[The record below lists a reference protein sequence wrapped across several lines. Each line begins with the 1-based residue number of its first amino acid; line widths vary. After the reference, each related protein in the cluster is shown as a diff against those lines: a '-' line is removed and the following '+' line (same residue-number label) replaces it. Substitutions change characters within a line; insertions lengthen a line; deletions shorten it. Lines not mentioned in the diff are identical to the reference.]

1 MTVELSPFGAYG
13 LRDIRGELVM
23 TATALDRGA
32 RDSTHPA
39 APFPAQH
46 PWDRNFFLGL
56 VALIWLGVLM
66 GFVPQMAQ
74 HVSEHQRPYPLA
86 VHVHAAAF
94 VGWLVLLTAQ
104 VLLVRTRRLALH
116 RTLGLGMVALGA
128 MMLPIG
134 AIAVWVVQQQDF
146 GTPKSNPSFLAIQG
160 IALLS
165 FLVVGGAG
173 VLLRKSPSA
182 HKRLMIIATLVL
194 ADAGFSRW
202 LGHPIRTTFGKG
214 MWQTYLAASGA
225 TALIIVG
232 IGVYDLIT
240 RRRLLGAYVAGAS
253 WALTGQALAC
263 YLMFVPAWKVFTT
276 HLLGH

>member
-1 MTVELSPFGAYG
+1 
-13 LRDIRGELVM
+13 M

-32 RDSTHPA
+32 RERLPA
-39 APFPAQH
+39 PPFPAQH

-74 HVSEHQRPYPLA
+74 HVAQHQRPYPLA
-86 VHVHAAAF
+86 VHVHAAVF
-94 VGWLVLLTAQ
+94 VTWLVLLTLQ
-104 VLLVRTRRLALH
+104 VLFVRTRRIDLH
-116 RTLGLGMVALGA
+116 RKLGYGMVALGA
-128 MMLPIG
+128 VMMIVGP
-134 AIAVWVVQQQDF
+134 AAVWVVQQQDF
-146 GTPKSNPSFLAIQG
+146 GTPKSNPAFLSVQG
-160 IALLS
+160 IAMIS

-173 VLLRKSPSA
+173 VLLRKSSSA

-202 LGHPIRTTFGKG
+202 LGHPIKEAFGKG
-214 MWQTYLAASGA
+214 MWQSYLGLSGA

-232 IGVYDLIT
+232 MGVYDLIT
-240 RRRLLGAYVAGAS
+240 RRRLLPAYAAGAG
-253 WALTGQALAC
+253 WALAGQALSA
-263 YLMFVPAWKVFTT
+263 YLMFVPAWKVLAT

>member
-1 MTVELSPFGAYG
+1 
-13 LRDIRGELVM
+13 M

-32 RDSTHPA
+32 RERLRPT

-56 VALIWLGVLM
+56 VALIWLGILM
-66 GFVPQMAQ
+66 GFVPQMVQ
-74 HVSEHQRPYPLA
+74 HVTQNQRPYPLA
-86 VHVHAAAF
+86 VHLHAAAF
-94 VGWLVLLTAQ
+94 VGWLVLLTTQ

-116 RTLGLGMVALGA
+116 RKLGYGMVALGA
-128 MMLPIG
+128 VMLLVGPT
-134 AIAVWVVQQQDF
+134 AVWVVQQQDF
-146 GTPKSNPSFLAIQG
+146 GTPKSNPAFLAVQG
-160 IALLS
+160 IALIS

-194 ADAGFSRW
+194 ADAGFARW
-202 LGHPIRTTFGKG
+202 LGHPIGQAFGKG
-214 MWQTYLAASGA
+214 MWQSYLGLSGA

-240 RRRLLGAYVAGAS
+240 RRRLAPAYVAGAS
-253 WALTGQALAC
+253 WALAGQALAC
-263 YLMFVPAWKVFTT
+263 YLLFVPAWKVLAT